1 MTSRSGV
8 RLATFARLL
17 AAGILA
23 ASLAVLAAPAASAA
37 GAGARAATPDPAD
50 LGAVTAIDPA
60 TGEARTHVIDPGR
73 PVPAVF
79 GVVNRGDAPVDGLV
93 LHVRVLNDLDLAMRY
108 GNCWYAEWTNQE
120 SAWCAFDAE
129 LGVDAALAV
138 EAPIVATKADAR
150 PEGISSIV
158 YQWWSQE
165 WVDANGGLQA
175 VADRWAGPDTA
186 AERGDG
192 DALTVAPAGEPLST
206 PVTGSLGFIG
216 VTLTPSSAPTASPEP
231 TSSPTPTVVPS
242 PSGGGGGG
250 LPVTGAGTT
259 TVAGLGMALLLV
271 GGVGYV
277 LARRRRDRFVS

>member
-1 MTSRSGV
+1 M
-8 RLATFARLL
+8 
-17 AAGILA
+17 
-23 ASLAVLAAPAASAA
+23 
-37 GAGARAATPDPAD
+37 
-50 LGAVTAIDPA
+50 
-60 TGEARTHVIDPGR
+60 
-73 PVPAVF
+73 F
-79 GVVNRGDAPVDGLV
+79 GVVNRGDAPVDGVV
-93 LHVRVLNDLDLAMRY
+93 LHVRVLNDLDLVVRY
-108 GNCWYAEWTNQE
+108 GNCWYADWTNQE

-138 EAPIVATKADAR
+138 EAPIVAPKADAR

-165 WVDANGGLQA
+165 WVDANGGLQG
-175 VADRWAGPDTA
+175 VADRWAGPGTA
-186 AERGDG
+186 AELGDG

-216 VTLTPSSAPTASPEP
+216 VTLTPSSSPTASPEP
-231 TSSPTPTVVPS
+231 PSSPTPTVVPS

-259 TVAGLGMALLLV
+259 TVAGLGVALLLV

-277 LARRRRDRFVS
+277 LARRRRSRFIS